1 MRTVQSIT
9 NWMEKDK

>member
-9 NWMEKDK
+9 NWLEKDK